1 MGERYRLDKRVAA
14 GGVGQVWR
22 ATDLLL
28 SRPVAVKVL
37 RPEYADHPET
47 LERFRKEAMHAGALS
62 HPHVA
67 QVYDYGPAGPGWP
80 PYLVLEFV
88 DGPSLADIL
97 VVEPVVPEFALDVVA
112 QAAEGLYAAHRAGL
126 VHRDVKPGNL
136 LISSEGVVKVT
147 DFGIAHAAGQAP
159 VTAPNLVMGTTQY
172 MAPERIA
179 GGQGTPASD
188 VYALGIVLHE
198 CLTGEPPYEGGP
210 AEVMAAHL
218 YMPLP
223 LLPAEVPP
231 EVQDLVDRL
240 TAKDPAQRMSDA
252 RELAGLAA
260 ELRDAIRSGRLASPA
275 NANGAANGA
284 GRLGGLGA
292 SALPGA
298 GLATALAPDFLPGG
312 DSGPGAAGPG
322 NGARGEAA
330 GPAEPAHATEFGS
343 PPASDERPDPWANP
357 VSGSWS
363 VPGPAA
369 PAAGPDERARD
380 SRRPGGRRHRVA
392 ALAIVVAL
400 LIGVGLGA
408 LLVSGAF
415 NASPTANPGPASTTP
430 GASGPAGSVTHGD
443 AKASG
448 SAGGGT
454 GGAPAASPGASS
466 PRAKASGKK
475 PAATPSARA
484 SASASAAASG
494 GAGASASASAGAS
507 PSVGP
512 VSSPTSSP
520 VSSPAQPPASSPA
533 SSPTPAPSTSTTAPS
548 TCILIICL

>member
-159 VTAPNLVMGTTQY
+159 VTAPNLIMGTTQY

-223 LLPAEVPP
+223 PLPAGVPP

-240 TAKDPAQRMSDA
+240 TAKDPAQRVSDA

-275 NANGAANGA
+275 VANEAANGAA
-284 GRLGGLGA
+284 RLGGLGA
-292 SALPGA
+292 SAVPGT
-298 GLATALAPDFLPGG
+298 GLATVLAPELLPGG
-312 DSGPGAAGPG
+312 DSGPGAADPG
-322 NGARGEAA
+322 GT
-330 GPAEPAHATEFGS
+330 TEFAS
-343 PPASDERPDPWANP
+343 PPASDEFPDPWADP
-357 VSGSWS
+357 VSGSWP

-369 PAAGPDERARD
+369 PAGRPDELARGN
-380 SRRPGGRRHRVA
+380 RRPGRRRHRVA
-392 ALAIVVAL
+392 ALAIVVAV

-415 NASPTANPGPASTTP
+415 KASPTANPGPASTTP
-430 GASGPAGSVTHGD
+430 GAPGPGGSVTHGD
-443 AKASG
+443 SRASG
-448 SAGGGT
+448 PAAGGV

-475 PAATPSARA
+475 PAATPSA

-494 GAGASASASAGAS
+494 SAGASASAGAGAS
-507 PSVGP
+507 PSGSP
-512 VSSPTSSP
+512 VSSPTASP
-520 VSSPAQPPASSPA
+520 VSSPTLPPASSPA
-533 SSPTPAPSTSTTAPS
+533 SSPAPSTSTTAPS